1 MGALMMILLIF
12 GLPAAATA
20 GWLIYGI
27 RRRRM
32 LAKNE
37 TSPGTYPDDKLED
50 CRINGKFC
58 GIIAL
63 IVWSLLI
70 GVFLLLYFG
79 AIPFM

>member
-1 MGALMMILLIF
+1 MDALLMMILIF
-12 GLPAAATA
+12 ALPVLSTA

-27 RRRRM
+27 RRRVMRT
-32 LAKNE
+32 KNE
-37 TSPGTYPDDKLED
+37 ETPGAYPDEKLED

-70 GVFLLLYFG
+70 GGYLLLRFG

>member
-1 MGALMMILLIF
+1 MGALMLIVLIF
-12 GLPAAATA
+12 GLPVAATA

-50 CRINGKFC
+50 CRINGKAC
-58 GIIAL
+58 GIVAL
-63 IVWSLLI
+63 ITWSLLL
-70 GVFLLLYFG
+70 GVFLMLRFG
-79 AIPFM
+79 AISFM